1 MFVHQSGPLRNM
13 SFDTQEQCIFT
24 AFLAVTSLLLAV
36 EHLLLAVER
45 LLLAVEK
52 LLLAVATATATANFI
67 PVVIYDSHF
76 L

>member
-1 MFVHQSGPLRNM
+1 M
-13 SFDTQEQCIFT
+13 SFDTQEQCILL
-24 AFLAVTSLLLAV
+24 LAVTSLLLAV

-52 LLLAVATATATANFI
+52 LLLVAATATATANFI

-76 L
+76 CDRNSCL